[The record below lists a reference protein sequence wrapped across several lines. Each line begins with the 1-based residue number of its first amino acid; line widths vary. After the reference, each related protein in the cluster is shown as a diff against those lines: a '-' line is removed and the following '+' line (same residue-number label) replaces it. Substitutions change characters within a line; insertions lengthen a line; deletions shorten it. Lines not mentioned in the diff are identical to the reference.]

1 MPLDIFPYQEVGAAY
16 IAQRARAG
24 LFDEMGIGKT
34 AQAIRALDLRRLK
47 RGIIICP
54 AVLRENWRGEFAK
67 FAHMDRRICKG
78 VTIHDFVAWSKGRYD
93 VLITSYEMATKWADK
108 IAKLGEVLEFMII
121 DEAHYLKNPETS
133 RTKALL
139 GPMADGTGLVMWCE
153 QAWWLTGTA
162 IPNDPID
169 IYPFLRFAGVMPLS
183 LEQFRKRYFSSRPKA
198 FGSVQTPIK
207 DMVTELQTLIR
218 NHSIRRIKSEIG
230 VELPPIFLTSALV
243 DGDSIELRELLAMH
257 PGLEKAVV
265 RAVEAGGLS
274 FLDAQHV
281 ATLRRLVGEAKAVPY
296 AHMLLEELDAG
307 LDKRV
312 VMGLHRKA
320 LMDVRDILTRRG
332 YHAVLVNGDTPE
344 AERIAAVKAFQEDPR
359 CKVFIGN
366 IRAAGVGLTLTAAC
380 TLDMME
386 SDWTPAGNAQAIMRV
401 HRLGQVRNVTGRFIT
416 LARSIDETVNRV
428 VAEKTAVIANIE
440 GSAMNA
446 APAA

>member
-1 MPLDIFPYQEVGAAY
+1 
-16 IAQRARAG
+16 
-24 LFDEMGIGKT
+24 MGIGKS

-67 FAHMDRRICKG
+67 FSHMERRICKG

-121 DEAHYLKNPETS
+121 DEAHYLKNPETG

-265 RAVEAGGLS
+265 LAVEQGGLS

-281 ATLRRLVGEAKAVPY
+281 ATLRRLVGEAKAIPY

>member
-1 MPLDIFPYQEVGAAY
+1 MPLELFPFQVVGATY
-16 IAQRARAG
+16 IAQRQRAG
-24 LFDEMGIGKT
+24 LFDEMGIGKS

-67 FAHMDRRICKG
+67 FSHMERRICKG

-121 DEAHYLKNPETS
+121 DEAHYLKNPETG

-265 RAVEAGGLS
+265 LAVEQGGLS

-281 ATLRRLVGEAKAVPY
+281 ATLRRLVGEAKAIPY

>member
-16 IAQRARAG
+16 IAQRQRAG

-139 GPMADGTGLVMWCE
+139 GPMADGTGLVVWCE

-265 RAVEAGGLS
+265 LAVEQGGLS

>member
-1 MPLDIFPYQEVGAAY
+1 MPLDIFPFQEVGAAY

-24 LFDEMGIGKT
+24 LFDEMGVGKS

-67 FAHMDRRICKG
+67 FSHMDRRICKG

-93 VLITSYEMATKWADK
+93 VLITSYEMATKWAEK

-139 GPMADGTGLVMWCE
+139 GPMADGSGLVMWCE

-243 DGDSIELRELLAMH
+243 DGDSLELRELLAMH

-296 AHMLLEELDAG
+296 GHMLLEELDAG

-344 AERIAAVKAFQEDPR
+344 NERIAAVKAFQEDPR

-366 IRAAGVGLTLTAAC
+366 IKAAGVGLTLTAAC

-401 HRLGQVRNVTGRFIT
+401 HRLGQTRNVTGRFIT

>member
-16 IAQRARAG
+16 IAQRQRAG

-47 RGIIICP
+47 RGIIVCP

-67 FAHMDRRICKG
+67 FSHLDRRICKG

-93 VLITSYEMATKWADK
+93 VLITSYEMATKWAEK
-108 IAKLGEVLEFMII
+108 IGKLGEVLEFMII

-218 NHSIRRIKSEIG
+218 NHSIRRIKAEIG

-265 RAVEAGGLS
+265 RAVDAGGLS

-366 IRAAGVGLTLTAAC
+366 IKAAGVGLTLTAAC

-401 HRLGQVRNVTGRFIT
+401 HRLGQTRNVTGRFIT

>member
-1 MPLDIFPYQEVGAAY
+1 MPLDIFPFQEVGGAY
-16 IAQRARAG
+16 LAQRQRAG
-24 LFDEMGIGKT
+24 LLDEMGCGKT

-54 AVLRENWRGEFAK
+54 AVLRENWRGEFEK
-67 FAHMDRRICKG
+67 FAHIQRRICKG
-78 VTIHDFVAWSKGRYD
+78 TTIHDFVAWAKGKFD
-93 VLITSYEMATKWADK
+93 VLITSYEMATKWAPK
-108 IAKLGEVLEFMII
+108 IASLGEILEFCII
-121 DEAHYLKNPETS
+121 DEAHYLKSKEAG
-133 RTKALL
+133 RTKAVL
-139 GPMADGTGLVMWCE
+139 GPDCDGSGIVMWCE
-153 QAWWLTGTA
+153 QSWWLTGTA

-169 IYPFLRFAGVMPLS
+169 IYTFLRFANVMPLS
-183 LEQFRKRYFSSRPKA
+183 IEQFRKRYFSSRPKA
-198 FGSVQTPIK
+198 FGSVQTPLAN
-207 DMVTELQTLIR
+207 MVPELQKLIG
-218 NHSIRRIKSEIG
+218 NHSIRRVKKEIG

-243 DGDSIELRELLAMH
+243 DGDSTEIRELLAMH
-257 PGLEKAVV
+257 PGLERSVMSAVQ
-265 RAVEAGGLS
+265 AGGLS
-274 FLDAQHV
+274 FLDAQYV
-281 ATLRRLVGEAKAVPY
+281 ATLRRLVGEAKAIPY

-344 AERIAAVKAFQEDPR
+344 NERQAAVKAFQTDPR

-366 IRAAGVGLTLTAAC
+366 IKAAGVGLTLTAAN

-386 SDWTPAGNAQAIMRV
+386 SDWTPAGNAQAIMRI
-401 HRLGQVRNVTGRFIT
+401 HRLGQTRNVTGRFIT

-428 VAEKTAVIANIE
+428 VREKTAVIADIE

>member
-16 IAQRARAG
+16 IAQRQRAG

-47 RGIIICP
+47 RGIIVCP

-67 FAHMDRRICKG
+67 FSHLDRRICKG
-78 VTIHDFVAWSKGRYD
+78 VTIHDFVAWSTGRYD
-93 VLITSYEMATKWADK
+93 VLITSYEMATKWAEK
-108 IAKLGEVLEFMII
+108 IGKLGEVLEFMII

-218 NHSIRRIKSEIG
+218 NHSIRRIKAEIG

-265 RAVEAGGLS
+265 RAVDAGGLS

-366 IRAAGVGLTLTAAC
+366 IKAAGVGLTLTAAC

-401 HRLGQVRNVTGRFIT
+401 HRLGQTRNVTGRFIT

>member
-1 MPLDIFPYQEVGAAY
+1 MPLDIFPFQETGGIY
-16 IAQRARAG
+16 LAQRARAG
-24 LFDEMGIGKT
+24 LLDEMGCGKT

-67 FAHMDRRICKG
+67 FSHMDRRICKG

-93 VLITSYEMATKWADK
+93 VLITSYEMATKWAEK
-108 IAKLGEVLEFMII
+108 IAKLGEILEFMII

-218 NHSIRRIKSEIG
+218 NHSIRRIKAEIG

-243 DGDSIELRELLAMH
+243 DGDSLELRELLAMH

-366 IRAAGVGLTLTAAC
+366 IKAAGVGLTLTAAC

-401 HRLGQVRNVTGRFIT
+401 HRLGQTRNVTGRFIT